1 MLCSSY
7 DGSRIVGNEIRL
19 DEYYIRMLPWAHK
32 FSFINL
38 QELSAKTT
46 VMGKG
51 VFYHLL
57 FKLDPCCA
65 QGLMFAR
72 LVKLVLISAQ

>member
-1 MLCSSY
+1 M
-7 DGSRIVGNEIRL
+7 GTQI
-19 DEYYIRMLPWAHK
+19 
-32 FSFINL
+32 SFINL